1 MDYDAALD
9 VFFTPSPEGAPVP
22 TPVANARPPRRLRDA
37 SEPIAMHSVWSRA
50 VNERLAGLGLNFLT
64 GYVWGRAASLGE
76 PPASLVASA
85 FAVFEP
91 GLIANLYDEARS
103 RCGRD
108 TLLRTREQATAE
120 SLRGVLGDAEVGPVV
135 AALRRGLEAADP
147 TGRPLFA
154 GLRSLGWPEDEFG
167 QLWRA
172 CELLR
177 EHRGDSHVAACISA
191 GLGPVAMNVLTEL
204 WVGMPLGSYTA
215 TRAWSP
221 EVIDATVE
229 RLRADGLV
237 DDGALTDAGR
247 RLRDD
252 IEARTDA
259 QEQPIVDAIGPELN
273 TVLARLEAW
282 STACIEAGT
291 FPPNIYK
298 RAAG

>member
-1 MDYDAALD
+1 M
-9 VFFTPSPEGAPVP
+9 
-22 TPVANARPPRRLRDA
+22 
-37 SEPIAMHSVWSRA
+37 
-50 VNERLAGLGLNFLT
+50 
-64 GYVWGRAASLGE
+64 
-76 PPASLVASA
+76 
-85 FAVFEP
+85 FEP
-91 GLIANLYDEARS
+91 GLIGGLYDEGRGRCSRADVLRAR
-103 RCGRD
+103 
-108 TLLRTREQATAE
+108 EEATIA
-120 SLRGVLGDAEVGPVV
+120 SLRGVLGDADVTSVV
-135 AALRRGLEAADP
+135 SALRRGVDAADP

-154 GLRSLGWPEDEFG
+154 GFRSLGWPDDPLG

-215 TRAWSP
+215 TRGWSP
-221 EVIDATVE
+221 EVIDATVD

-237 DDGALTDAGR
+237 ADGALTDAGR
-247 RLRDD
+247 RLRDE

-259 QEQPIVDAIGPELN
+259 QEQPIVDAIGPKLD
-273 TVLARLEAW
+273 TVLAQLEAW
-282 STACIEAGT
+282 STACIEAGA

>member
-64 GYVWGRAASLGE
+64 GYVWGRAAALGE

-91 GLIANLYDEARS
+91 GLIGGLYEEGRS
-103 RCGRD
+103 RSGRD
-108 TLLRTREQATAE
+108 AMLEAREQATIG
-120 SLRGVLGDAEVGPVV
+120 SLRRTLGDVEVAPVV

-154 GLRSLGWPEDEFG
+154 GLRSLGWPDDPFG

-215 TRAWSP
+215 TRGWSR
-221 EVIDATVE
+221 EVIDATGD

-237 DDGALTDAGR
+237 ADGALTDAGR
-247 RLRDD
+247 RLRDE

-259 QEQPIVDAIGPELN
+259 QEQPIVDAIGPELD
-273 TVLARLEAW
+273 TVLAQLEAW
-282 STACIEAGT
+282 STACIEAGA